1 MKRAGRIII
10 AIVAVLVL
18 VLVGVLVWAHMVM
31 GGERPASLR
40 AWRDP
45 AVAITTTDHSLVMR
59 PTGENAGVGL
69 VFIPGAKVDPSAYL
83 YKLAGI
89 VHSGVTVVITKP
101 TLNLAFFDTRPL
113 STFAADAPGV
123 TRWFV
128 GGHSLGG
135 VRACQ
140 LADAPG
146 VSGLIL
152 FGSYCANDLSA
163 SGLTVLSISGSR
175 DGLSTPQKIA
185 DARPLTARL
194 GALRRHPRRRPRLV
208 RRLRRPARRQPGD
221 DHVGPGTRRDH
232 ARAAHRA
239 PVS

>member
-1 MKRAGRIII
+1 VRRAGRIII
-10 AIVAVLVL
+10 AIVTVLVL
-18 VLVGVLVWAHMVM
+18 LVVGVLVWAHMVM

-45 AVAITTTDHSLVMR
+45 AVTISMTGHSLVMR
-59 PTGENAGVGL
+59 PTGEDSGVGL

-83 YKLAGI
+83 YKLSGI
-89 VHSGVTVVITKP
+89 VHRGVTVVITKP

-113 STFAADAPGV
+113 SAFTTDAPAV

-140 LADAPG
+140 LADGPG
-146 VSGLIL
+146 VNGLIL
-152 FGSYCANDLSA
+152 FGSYCANDLS
-163 SGLTVLSISGSR
+163 SSTLTVLSISGSR

-185 DARPLTARL
+185 DARPLLPDSARFVVIR
-194 GALRRHPRRRPRLV
+194 GADHASFGDYGP
-208 RRLRRPARRQPGD
+208 QPGD
-221 DHVGPGTRRDH
+221 NPATITS
-232 ARAAHRA
+232 ARARA
-239 PVS
+239 EITRALHTVLP